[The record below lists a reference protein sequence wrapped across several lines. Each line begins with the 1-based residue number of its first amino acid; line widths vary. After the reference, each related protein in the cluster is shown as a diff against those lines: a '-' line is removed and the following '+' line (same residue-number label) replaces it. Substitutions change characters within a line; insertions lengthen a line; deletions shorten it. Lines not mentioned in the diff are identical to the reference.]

1 MIRYFV
7 LSAILVFSA
16 TSIAQ
21 NKLPAEQLPA
31 SRRIE
36 HINFQEGVVYPLLG
50 VTNHPFVIEFP
61 KDQTILEVAG
71 GGIGGWDVQR
81 KGSRLFVRALEQ
93 AKLSTLLVVTDANSY
108 VFDLVPA
115 QPWPQNL
122 RVRRSKFV
130 FDAPAKVD
138 ETVTIATAKPLAV
151 DKPAAQLVEVES
163 TPIAAAKPLAVDK
176 PVAQLVEVETT
187 PIAAA
192 KPLAADKP
200 TEQLVESTPPVSPAL
215 QASKPPQTLRAETAV
230 IKASL
235 NRNYSMQIVKEDVV
249 IRPKEVFDDGVFTWF
264 LFPKS
269 QSVPVLYKSV
279 PGTKE
284 ESVVNFHMEGD
295 YLVAHGTAALW
306 NLRLGGSLV
315 GVFND
320 SFDPTGLGGKSQ

>member
-200 TEQLVESTPPVSPAL
+200 AEQLVESTPPVSPAL

>member
-130 FDAPAKVD
+130 FDAPTKVD
-138 ETVTIATAKPLAV
+138 ETVAIAAAKPLAV

-163 TPIAAAKPLAVDK
+163 TPIAAAKPLAADK
-176 PVAQLVEVETT
+176 PV
-187 PIAAA
+187 
-192 KPLAADKP
+192 
-200 TEQLVESTPPVSPAL
+200 EQLVESIPPVSPAL
-215 QASKPPQTLRAETAV
+215 QASKPPQTLRAGTAV
-230 IKASL
+230 IKTSL

-295 YLVAHGTAALW
+295 YLVAHATAALW

-320 SFDPTGLGGKSQ
+320 SFDSTGLGGKSQ